1 MHFRQLSL
9 VSGLKLMEVKAATC
23 SPPLLFWPSNL
34 QALKTKYLA
43 IYYIILNLKVSFA
56 FWGRIPLQSTTFR
69 GFPTRRQQ
77 VAICDTRQRSPMKS
91 GSHGTMTNIMGSIMK
106 CIMQTLWNLEHD
118 GFGTK
123 NIFDL
128 LKVFDFIP
136 QMVVKHGDLP
146 WLNP

>member
-1 MHFRQLSL
+1 ML
-9 VSGLKLMEVKAATC
+9 
-23 SPPLLFWPSNL
+23 PPVTDEIRESWNH
-34 QALKTKYLA
+34 
-43 IYYIILNLKVSFA
+43 
-56 FWGRIPLQSTTFR
+56 
-69 GFPTRRQQ
+69 
-77 VAICDTRQRSPMKS
+77 D
-91 GSHGTMTNIMGSIMK
+91 SHIMGSIMK

-128 LKVFDFIP
+128 LKVFNFIP

>member
-1 MHFRQLSL
+1 
-9 VSGLKLMEVKAATC
+9 
-23 SPPLLFWPSNL
+23 
-34 QALKTKYLA
+34 
-43 IYYIILNLKVSFA
+43 
-56 FWGRIPLQSTTFR
+56 
-69 GFPTRRQQ
+69 
-77 VAICDTRQRSPMKS
+77 
-91 GSHGTMTNIMGSIMK
+91 MTNIMGSIMK